1 MGLAI
6 NASAATPVS
15 VALEVERRRKRKIDA
30 ASGIE
35 LDEEAEK
42 ELMEMKR
49 KKALEKDERRKAF
62 EEKQKKDGVVL
73 ELVKAQQKRKEAK
86 SGKRKAV
93 EVDQVD
99 DVEEGKKEKRKKKK
113 SEAPSKDEVESHE
126 VAPTETTEPPAPT
139 VPAEPLVRKRGRK
152 SAHIQ
157 TLTTPLLTKTPRTP
171 SDDLNPLKRKKKAA
185 GGVLSALKGTEAE
198 QVAEEKVRKEYVP
211 TGANVVEKIDKEG
224 ELKEKTSVLKVV
236 EVKKKRSSEQAESGV
251 GLEGLMSKKV
261 ESVGLGGWD

>member
-35 LDEEAEK
+35 LDEEAER
-42 ELMEMKR
+42 ELMEIKR
-49 KKALEKDERRKAF
+49 KKVLEKDERRKAF

-73 ELVKAQQKRKEAK
+73 ELVKAQQKRKDEK

-93 EVDQVD
+93 EVDQVEEA
-99 DVEEGKKEKRKKKK
+99 EEGKKEKRKKKK
-113 SEAPSKDEVESHE
+113 SESSTDGVEASE
-126 VAPTETTEPPAPT
+126 AVPAESVETSAPT
-139 VPAEPLVRKRGRK
+139 VPSEPLIRKRGRK

-171 SDDLNPLKRKKKAA
+171 SDDLNPLKRKKKSA
-185 GGVLSALKGTEAE
+185 GGVLSALKGTEEE

-211 TGANVVEKIDKEG
+211 TGANVVEKIDREG

-236 EVKKKRSSEQAESGV
+236 EVKKKRSGEKEESGV